1 MVPVVD
7 EGDGGEGGD
16 GGDEDPGDDEA
27 ERPQRLPRVQAH
39 VAAAPPAAKR
49 EIRKFMIHDSSQVE
63 GWAQRTSLLGTNLPY
78 PYPQKS
84 ILNYF
89 IFR

>member
-7 EGDGGEGGD
+7 EGDGGEDGD

-39 VAAAPPAAKR
+39 VVAAPPAKYH
-49 EIRKFMIHDSSQVE
+49 EFM
-63 GWAQRTSLLGTNLPY
+63 AQRRLRG
-78 PYPQKS
+78 
-84 ILNYF
+84 
-89 IFR
+89 